1 MEKQTSP
8 MYYGD
13 RFAGAENKIA
23 VNDNPFAIMYMHLFK
38 MRNVKFSYIIIYI

>member
-13 RFAGAENKIA
+13 RFAGAENKTG
-23 VNDNPFAIMYMHLFK
+23 VNDNPFAIMYMPLSK
-38 MRNVKFSYIIIYI
+38 M